1 MATGCTRSAPVIG
14 LCFGVFEVQ
23 LFTVAVVRTIKPSW
37 DPQNWR
43 DARQDFLIEAHTS
56 QHAERLV
63 SELFEPCDDIAD
75 IYCLV

>member
-1 MATGCTRSAPVIG
+1 
-14 LCFGVFEVQ
+14 VFEMQ

-43 DARQDFLIEAHTS
+43 DARQEFLIEAHTP
-56 QHAERLV
+56 QHAERLA

-75 IYCLV
+75 IYAVL

>member
-1 MATGCTRSAPVIG
+1 MC
-14 LCFGVFEVQ
+14 EMQ

-37 DPQNWR
+37 DPQDWR
-43 DARQDFLIEAHTS
+43 DARQDFLIEAHTP
-56 QHAERLV
+56 QHAERLA